1 MEHGYRTSH
10 YVLWQELEPNRII
23 QEILKQEWF
32 LWDAFLFPNE
42 EDSVFTDDLIDL
54 LTNLLYYEEVDRPDN
69 YDVVLQHL
77 WVQDQDGAT
86 GEDIFSDMEL
96 KYNWAKTKLAAKG
109 ELDKSNE

>member
-1 MEHGYRTSH
+1 
-10 YVLWQELEPNRII
+10 
-23 QEILKQEWF
+23 
-32 LWDAFLFPNE
+32 
-42 EDSVFTDDLIDL
+42 L

-96 KYNWAKTKLAAKG
+96 KYN
-109 ELDKSNE
+109 